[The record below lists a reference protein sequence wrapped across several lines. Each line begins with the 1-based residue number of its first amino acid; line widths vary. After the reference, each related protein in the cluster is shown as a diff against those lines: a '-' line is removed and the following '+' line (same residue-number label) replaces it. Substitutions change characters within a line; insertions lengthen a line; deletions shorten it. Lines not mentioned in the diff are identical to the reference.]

1 MKHYMPIV
9 RETPTI
15 EFVKLT
21 PDMKSFEAYKT
32 IRVER
37 TMKRHA
43 GARAKRAAEAGKEE
57 KN

>member
-1 MKHYMPIV
+1 MPIV
-9 RETPTI
+9 RETPTM
-15 EFVKLT
+15 ELVKLT

-32 IRVER
+32 IRVEH

-43 GARAKRAAEAGKEE
+43 GARAKRAAEAEKEE

>member
-1 MKHYMPIV
+1 MPIV

-15 EFVKLT
+15 ESVKLT

-32 IRVER
+32 LRVER